1 MLQNLTFC
9 ITHYWQLYWCI
20 TQLASRLLLTIM
32 NILTT
37 LPNLMDSPIY
47 IKLNSL
53 YEAVVKTT
61 STGLRPSTRLT
72 SLLLWQQEPDPRNK
86 QKLELALDEMRNV
99 CVGGASSYAS
109 HITCALLE
117 WSAMEG
123 ATWTWQSSLWRS
135 QQETVYPVINNDIT

>member
-1 MLQNLTFC
+1 
-9 ITHYWQLYWCI
+9 
-20 TQLASRLLLTIM
+20 M

-47 IKLNSL
+47 VKLNSL

-72 SLLLWQQEPDPRNK
+72 SLLRWQQETDPRNK

-99 CVGGASSYAS
+99 SDRGLVTSTCVIIDYG
-109 HITCALLE
+109 
-117 WSAMEG
+117 M
-123 ATWTWQSSLWRS
+123 
-135 QQETVYPVINNDIT
+135 